1 MHIEQKPST
10 NLQTQLGWQQQPS
23 ATISHHSN
31 QDATHHEDSRKV
43 KASKSIRISIVSKLD
58 FNFLVNPFLYKKDKT
73 IQNSTQ
79 VEVDSFNFTILLTS
93 SWRIVVRVSSIVS
106 RPLILWMP
114 SPKGFNPYK
123 FLRKGPRI
131 RSNMLFD
138 LQCWKQMLHNHCK
151 INECSSCCTLK
162 VI

>member
-1 MHIEQKPST
+1 MQRTTNIEGHIEQKPSSS
-10 NLQTQLGWQQQPS
+10 LQTELGWEQQPS

-31 QDATHHEDSRKV
+31 QDAIHHEGSRKV

-73 IQNSTQ
+73 IRNSTQ

-114 SPKGFNPYK
+114 SPKGLTPTSFWE
-123 FLRKGPRI
+123 RG
-131 RSNMLFD
+131 
-138 LQCWKQMLHNHCK
+138 QG
-151 INECSSCCTLK
+151 
-162 VI
+162 